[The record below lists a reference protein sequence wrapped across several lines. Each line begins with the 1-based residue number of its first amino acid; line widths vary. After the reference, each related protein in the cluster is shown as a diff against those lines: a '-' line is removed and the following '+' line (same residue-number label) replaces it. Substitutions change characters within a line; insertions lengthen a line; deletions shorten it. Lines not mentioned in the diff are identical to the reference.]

1 MSYYIAYLKDLLL
14 LKLPSVVLNRMLA
27 SSKYTYVCCV
37 WATNLVDWFIQLTTC
52 IHWLLHA
59 YSSLLCCYFCTRFT
73 LEYLSILSMC
83 TFRFLVVITLA
94 MFLQSWFTFKSMMY
108 IMYTFVFLVVITFAI
123 SLYRLH
129 LRMLSFLLYRLH
141 LRTLSSFVHVRL
153 PCCDKDCLFFT

>member
-1 MSYYIAYLKDLLL
+1 MAMSYYTVYLKDLLL
-14 LKLPSVVLNRMLA
+14 LKLPSVVLNRKLA

-37 WATNLVDWFIQLTTC
+37 WATNLVDWFIHLTTC

-73 LEYLSILSMC
+73 LECLSILSMC

-108 IMYTFVFLVVITFAI
+108 IMYTFDFLVVIKIAF
-123 SLYRLH
+123 SLHRLH
-129 LRMLSFLLYRLH
+129 LRKLH
-141 LRTLSSFVHVRL
+141 VVFYVHVRL
-153 PCCDKDCLFFT
+153 SCCDNDCLFFT